1 MFFTFLSG
9 NLFQMD
15 AIARTLRALRI
26 LPLNALKELES
37 HQPAGA
43 RLQDGV
49 SCILSLVHRTKSVGA
64 EWNEFNG
71 S

>member
-15 AIARTLRALRI
+15 AIDQTLRTLRI
-26 LPLNALKELES
+26 LPLNALKELENR
-37 HQPAGA
+37 QPAAA

-49 SCILSLVHRTKSVGA
+49 SCILSPVHRTKSAGT
-64 EWNEFNG
+64 EWLVQNG
-71 S
+71 